1 MTSSSSND
9 LRFPLRR
16 LSVAAPGFCSTA
28 RCHSSGHLFLASP
41 IRAYGPA
48 CFFKTKI
55 QKYSRSQILED
66 CSQSKGKGILEI
78 HSFFIRP
85 CSERFHTRA
94 LARRFPFPIEG
105 WRQSRKDPLSGPTDA
120 EAHLCAY
127 APAPVKRGHLRFD
140 DRPCYRYTGGFGWV
154 SKLESKLCSYMY

>member
-1 MTSSSSND
+1 MI
-9 LRFPLRR
+9 LPLR
-16 LSVAAPGFCSTA
+16 LTLPLPWG
-28 RCHSSGHLFLASP
+28 LFLASP

-94 LARRFPFPIEG
+94 LARRFLFPIEG

-120 EAHLCAY
+120 EARLGAY

-154 SKLESKLCSYMY
+154 SKLSQNSAHTCTDHSVPAYL